1 MEGTTKGVGPVQGA
15 FAGVSR
21 IAVLRGGGLGDLR
34 FALPAV
40 TALKQAYPGSSVTLL
55 GTPLHESLLA
65 EVRSPVD
72 DVMVL
77 PFAEGVRPGT
87 KDGEEAGTEDASA
100 IEQFFHDARARQF
113 DLAIQ
118 LHGGGRFSN
127 PFLLRLQARHTV
139 GSATPDAVPLERTL
153 PYSYYQH
160 EPMRA
165 LEVAGLAGAPPAALE
180 ARLQPQEKFVAQLPA
195 TLGAALPAEGASL
208 LVVHPGASDPRRRW
222 PAASFGQVARA
233 AADDGCRV
241 LVVGDRSETG
251 LAEAVVAAAVG
262 SGSNSVSSVARN
274 VASVAGKLGLGELAA
289 LLARAD
295 VVLAND
301 SGPRHLAQALGTATV
316 GIYWVG
322 NALTSAPLGRGRHRL
337 QLSWTTH
344 CPVCG
349 ADVTQVGWTAPRCP
363 HDECLVAG
371 IQPADVYQ
379 DVRSLLG
386 N

>member
-1 MEGTTKGVGPVQGA
+1 MDETARGVGPVLGK
-15 FAGVSR
+15 FPGVSR
-21 IAVLRGGGLGDLR
+21 VAVLRGGGLGDLM

-40 TALKQAYPGSSVTLL
+40 TALKKAYPGCTVTLL
-55 GTPLHESLLA
+55 GTPVHESLLA
-65 EVRSPVD
+65 EVQSAVD

-87 KDGEEAGTEDASA
+87 EDASA
-100 IEQFFHDARARQF
+100 VDRFFLDARARKF
-113 DLAIQ
+113 DLAVQ

-153 PYSYYQH
+153 PYTYYQH

-165 LEVAGLAGAPPAALE
+165 LEVAGLAGAAPAALE
-180 ARLQPQEKFVAQLPA
+180 AQLAPQERFVTPLPD
-195 TLGAALPAEGASL
+195 TLGAALPAAGTPV
-208 LVVHPGASDPRRRW
+208 LVIHPGASDPRRRW
-222 PAASFGQVARA
+222 PVSSFGAVARA
-233 AADDGCRV
+233 ASDDGCRV
-241 LVVGDRSETG
+241 LVVGDRNETG
-251 LAEAVVAAAVG
+251 LAEAVVTAAVG
-262 SGSNSVSSVARN
+262 PSAGTGSGTAASAVSVS
-274 VASVAGKLGLGELAA
+274 SVAGKLGLGELAA

-316 GIYWVG
+316 GIYWAG

-344 CPVCG
+344 CPVCA

-371 IQPADVYQ
+371 IGPAEVYQ

-386 N
+386 T